1 MSFRGGQLRYFVAVA
16 KEGQITRAAASLHL
30 AQPALSQA
38 IAQLEAELGMTL
50 FERHSRGVS
59 LTSAGEAFLPKA
71 EAAVA
76 GEDAAVAVAEA
87 LKRSAAGIVEV
98 GFIGPPPTMST
109 PELFS
114 AFALEHPE
122 VEVSFR
128 DLPFPSGPTLAWLRD
143 VDVALCV
150 RPEIDREVG
159 TQVVRRDLRAVV
171 ANRSHPLAEK
181 TEITFEEVLE
191 ETFISFHPA
200 VQAKWTAF
208 HNLDDHRGGPPRS
221 VTTDRA
227 GSSLQML
234 GIMTTRGGISTAPLT
249 DARLAMLVSPE
260 VVAIPVIDAVPAT
273 VSLVWPRG
281 ASHPGVRALASIAK
295 RLDDSAKTEGES

>member
-1 MSFRGGQLRYFVAVA
+1 MSFRVGQLRYFVTVA
-16 KEGQITRAAASLHL
+16 NEGQITRAAANLHL

-76 GEDAAVAVAEA
+76 GEDAAVAVGEA
-87 LKRSAAGIVEV
+87 LKRSAGGVVEV
-98 GFIGPPPTMST
+98 GFIGPPPTVSN
-109 PELFS
+109 PELFG
-114 AFALEHPE
+114 AFSLEHPE

-128 DLPFPSGPTLAWLRD
+128 DLPFPRGPTLDWLRD
-143 VDVALCV
+143 VDVAVCV
-150 RPEIDREVG
+150 RPEIDRGVG

-171 ANRSHPLAEK
+171 VNRSHPLAGK
-181 TEITFEEVLE
+181 TEISFEEVLE

-200 VQAKWTAF
+200 VQATWTAF

-227 GSSLQML
+227 SSSLQML
-234 GIMTTRGGISTAPLT
+234 GIMTTRGGITTAPLT
-249 DARLAMLVSPE
+249 DAQLAMHVSPE
-260 VVAIPVIDAVPAT
+260 VVAIPVIDAAPAT
-273 VSLVWPRG
+273 VSLVWPKG
-281 ASHPGVRALASIAK
+281 SSHSGVRALASVAK
-295 RLDDSAKTEGES
+295 RLDDLEGSD